1 MAKTTESAA
10 LADEFRELG
19 YVVLPGVFADAE
31 LTAVREEAQRILDF
45 VLDTSLAARRRNPRL
60 DCVVRDDG
68 TVVVRKVQPVNDLSE
83 LIASISSDPRLI
95 GPMTQLMGDTP
106 VLMEEKLNYKQ
117 VVSRPGDDFSFI
129 TRPFPVGFP
138 LHHDWGYYRQ
148 QGYPENTISSAV
160 ALDDCA
166 GRGPL
171 RVIPGSHLIDA
182 AMKNPDP
189 SSGDGEVV
197 EGFMVDVERTP
208 INAPA
213 GSVML
218 FHAKLLH
225 DSEPNPSGLPRRLMI
240 YSHYPASHDD
250 GGGADRRNGPIRE
263 YAQDF
268 ERRALEV

>member
-1 MAKTTESAA
+1 MRQAA
-10 LADEFRELG
+10 LVEEFNERG
-19 YVVLPGVFADAE
+19 YVVLPGVFEADE
-31 LTAVREEAQRILDF
+31 LQRMREEAQRILDF
-45 VLDTSLAARRRNPRL
+45 VLDTSLRAQRRNPRL
-60 DCVVRDDG
+60 DCVVREDG
-68 TVVVRKVQPVNDLSE
+68 TVAVRKVQPVNDLSE

-95 GPMTQLMGDTP
+95 DPMRELMGDEP

-117 VVSRPGDDFSFI
+117 VVDRSGEDFSFI

-182 AMKNPDP
+182 PMKNPDP
-189 SSGDGEVV
+189 SSGDGEVAA
-197 EGFMVDVERTP
+197 GFMDDVERTP
-208 INAPA
+208 IDAPA

-225 DSEPNPSGLPRRLMI
+225 DSEPNRSGEPRRVMI
-240 YSHYPASHDD
+240 YSHYPESHDD
-250 GGGADRRNGPIRE
+250 GGGADRRNGPIRD
-263 YAQDF
+263 YARDF
-268 ERRALEV
+268 EANALNA